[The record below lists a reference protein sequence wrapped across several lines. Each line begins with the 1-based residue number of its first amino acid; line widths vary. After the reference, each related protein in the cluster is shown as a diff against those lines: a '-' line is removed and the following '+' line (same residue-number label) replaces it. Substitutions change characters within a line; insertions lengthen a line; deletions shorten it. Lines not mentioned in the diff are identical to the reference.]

1 MPLAPPTAWVT
12 AGRYEADGEKK
23 HATSTEPHTVKL
35 RRQLVLL
42 SLCTLALPWAGCQYL
57 RQVDQALSQGQMQI
71 LEATGNAVA
80 ARLASAPELIAPNA
94 NRSGRPPGAQLY
106 LNPLPQAP
114 ILNGLGEEWRAL
126 ELSPR
131 VLRDEQ
137 GKPLAQVTL
146 GKHGDQIYLL
156 LTVKDR
162 SASYH
167 DPRSSGI
174 SSGDTVEIHTALR
187 QYTLPVASQGPVR
200 ALWYDAR
207 RGDYQRELRLR
218 GRWAASPHGYQL
230 EFSLP
235 YALTGGELAIT
246 VLDRKHS
253 DGATPARRASTLPA
267 DSRPGALVE
276 PLPALQQELEHFA
289 RPELQLTVVDQEGFV
304 LARAGSR
311 FIRDEYAP
319 GATGESDTRHWLM
332 HWFYRQILAGEP
344 LPPLPRDQ
352 YPESLIHNRET
363 AGRWFDAR
371 ESGGDDERIGVVS
384 VPVVTRADD
393 IIERPLLG
401 RVITAQS
408 ASALQ
413 SLTESAARRLWLTTA
428 GAAGLVLL
436 LLLGYASWL
445 SWRIRRL
452 HQAARNAVDA
462 SGRLRGDFPQPWVKD
477 ELGALNRAFASLLSE
492 LDHYHQYLRSLAGK
506 LSHELRTPLA
516 VVRSSLDNLSAGE
529 LDSDSRRYA
538 ERAAD
543 GGARLSSILNA
554 LSAATH
560 LEASISQAER
570 EDFDLADL
578 LEVLTQSYADAHPS
592 HQFRLQC
599 PQPPLPYHGAPELLA
614 QLLDKLIDNA
624 VSFAPLGS
632 EIQVVVSPKKKH
644 LLIAVSN
651 DGPPLPDGFGRKL
664 FDSLVSV
671 RNDGGKAGH
680 LGLGLHIARLIADFH
695 QGELRAKNRDD
706 GKGVTFTLQLP
717 H

>member
-1 MPLAPPTAWVT
+1 M
-12 AGRYEADGEKK
+12 
-23 HATSTEPHTVKL
+23 KL
-35 RRQLVLL
+35 RRQLILL

-57 RQVDQALSQGQMQI
+57 RQVDKALSQGQMQT
-71 LEATGNAVA
+71 LEATGNAIA
-80 ARLASAPELIAPNA
+80 ARLASAPELIAPDPRRN
-94 NRSGRPPGAQLY
+94 GRPPGAQLY

-114 ILNGLGEEWRAL
+114 VLDGYGEEWRGLAL
-126 ELSPR
+126 PPR
-131 VLRDEQ
+131 QLLDQ
-137 GKPLAQVTL
+137 DGKPLAQVTL
-146 GKHGDQIYLL
+146 GRNDNQIYML
-156 LTVKDR
+156 LTAKDR
-162 SASYH
+162 SPSYH

-174 SSGDTVEIHTALR
+174 SSGDTVQLYTAR
-187 QYTLPVASQGPVR
+187 QQYTLPVASQGPVR
-200 ALWYDAR
+200 ALWYNPR
-207 RGDYQRELRLR
+207 RGEYERELRIR
-218 GRWAASPHGYQL
+218 GRWTASPRGYQL
-230 EFSLP
+230 ELSMPFG
-235 YALTGGELAIT
+235 LTDGELAIA
-246 VLDRKHS
+246 VEDRTRS
-253 DGATPARRASTLPA
+253 DGGDAPRHTSTLPA
-267 DSRPGALVE
+267 DGRPGALVE
-276 PLPALQQELEHFA
+276 PLRDLQQELNHFA
-289 RPELQLTVVDQEGFV
+289 RPELQLTVVDKEGFV
-304 LARAGSR
+304 LASTGTDFA
-311 FIRDEYAP
+311 DERQ
-319 GATGESDTRHWLM
+319 TSDSSGERHWLLD
-332 HWFYRQILAGEP
+332 WLYRQILTTDQ
-344 LPPLPRDQ
+344 LPPLPRQ
-352 YPESLIHNRET
+352 YPESLTQNRDT
-363 AGRWFDAR
+363 AGQWFRAADEANA
-371 ESGGDDERIGVVS
+371 GDERIGAVS

-401 RVITAQS
+401 RVIAAQS

-452 HQAARNAVDA
+452 HRAARNAVDT
-462 SGRLRGDFPQPWVKD
+462 SGRLRGDFPQPFVND
-477 ELGALNRAFASLLSE
+477 ELGALNRAFASLLAE

-578 LEVLTQSYADAHPS
+578 LQLLTQSYADAHP
-592 HQFRLQC
+592 HHRFELQQT
-599 PQPPLPYHGAPELLA
+599 PAPPAQLHYHGAPELLA

-624 VSFAPLGS
+624 VSFAPDGS
-632 EIQVVVSPKKKH
+632 QITVSASESKREYRVS
-644 LLIAVSN
+644 VSN
-651 DGPPLPDGFGRKL
+651 DGPLLPEGFGQKL

-671 RNDGGKAGH
+671 RDDGGKAGH

-695 QGELRAKNRDD
+695 GGQLSAANREDRQ
-706 GKGVTFTLQLP
+706 GVTFTLTLP
-717 H
+717 R